1 MSITPELRAFIIG
14 VVEEKIKELKI
25 TKEEFEKLRK
35 AVEENTKAIKEL
47 TKAQRR
53 TEKRL
58 EELAIAQKRTEERI
72 EELAEAQ
79 KRTEERI
86 EMLSDAQ
93 RRTEER
99 INALAEAQKRT
110 EDAIAK
116 LAEEMRILRT
126 EVGRLSETIGF
137 SLEDLAREL
146 LPSRL
151 REEGIQVQR
160 LERKY
165 FILDGEEVEIN
176 LYGEGILE
184 GERVIVLG
192 EVKSR
197 IYGRDVDR
205 IASIAE
211 KIEKLM
217 DRRGVRVLF
226 GFAVHPSAQ
235 IEAEK
240 RGVRIYTAYR

>member
-47 TKAQRR
+47 TEAQRR

-72 EELAEAQ
+72 EELVEAQ

-86 EMLSDAQ
+86 EMLTDAQ
-93 RRTEER
+93 R
-99 INALAEAQKRT
+99 RT

-116 LAEEMRILRT
+116 LAEEMRMLRT

-151 REEGIQVQR
+151 REDGIRVER

-205 IASIAE
+205 IASIVE

-217 DRRGVRVLF
+217 DRRSVRVLF